1 MGNIEDHIDIYERKK
16 DIRSLKRERIHKD
29 SDIFKVRDEVFDQ
42 STRLTIF
49 KLMNNGYIESLN
61 GEIATGKEA
70 NVFYGRDEKGKEIAV
85 KIYRIATSNFNKMYS
100 YLVGDPRFY
109 YTKNDKRNTVF
120 TWAKREFKNMKIANG
135 VINAPKPIIA
145 RNNVLIMEF
154 LGKNMKSYPT
164 LKENGSTD
172 PEKDFNYIIDSVRK
186 LYKAGLIHAD
196 LSEYNI
202 LMGKKIYFIDFAQ
215 GTTKNNIM
223 AQDFLKR
230 DLENISRYFSNYFEV
245 PNVDEILRGIL
256 NE

>member
-1 MGNIEDHIDIYERKK
+1 M
-16 DIRSLKRERIHKD
+16 
-29 SDIFKVRDEVFDQ
+29 
-42 STRLTIF
+42 
-49 KLMNNGYIESLN
+49 KL
-61 GEIATGKEA
+61 A
-70 NVFYGRDEKGKEIAV
+70 NK
-85 KIYRIATSNFNKMYS
+85 
-100 YLVGDPRFY
+100 
-109 YTKNDKRNTVF
+109 
-120 TWAKREFKNMKIANG
+120 
-135 VINAPKPIIA
+135 VINAPNPIIA

-154 LGKNMKSYPT
+154 LGKNMKPYPT
-164 LKENGSTD
+164 LKENGSTE

-186 LYKAGLIHAD
+186 LYGAGLIHAD